1 MKIVYCYLVADLFH
15 IGHLKHLKRAKKEG
29 DYVIA
34 GILTDKATQEK
45 KDKPLI
51 SYKERVT
58 IIQAIK
64 YVDKVIP
71 QITYSPIPNIL
82 KIKPDIV
89 MESTSHN
96 KEDVKKIIEIVENY
110 GGKVIVNP
118 YYIQQS
124 SSKIKR
130 KIKNEYRT

>member
-1 MKIVYCYLVADLFH
+1 MKTLYCYLVADLFH

-29 DYVIA
+29 NYVIA

-51 SYKERVT
+51 SYKERAA

-64 YVDKVIP
+64 YVDKVVV
-71 QITYSPIPNIL
+71 QNTYSPIPNIL

-96 KEDVKKIIEIVENY
+96 KEDIKKVIEVVKSY
-110 GGKVIVNP
+110 GGKVIINP

-124 SSKIKR
+124 SSKIKER
-130 KIKNEYRT
+130 IKNEHRT